1 MIAPALALTA
11 ALALGQH
18 APQKMASEMLPPEQE
33 AVVHRIGD
41 QLRCAVCQGLSIA
54 ASPSSIAR
62 AQLDTVRDM
71 VRQGK
76 SEQEIKDYFVE
87 RYGEWVLLSPRAEGI
102 NWLVWLGPGALL
114 IAGGFTIARTLRG
127 PKAKAQAPAA
137 AIAPAAPAAPA
148 TPAAPV
154 EDEYLRRVREEV
166 EG

>member
-1 MIAPALALTA
+1 MIALALSTA
-11 ALALGQH
+11 LVLGQF

-33 AVVHRIGD
+33 AEVQRIGE

-76 SEQEIKDYFVE
+76 SEQEIKAYFVT
-87 RYGEWVLLSPRAEGI
+87 RYGDWVLLSPKAEGW
-102 NWLVWLGPGALL
+102 NWLVWLLPALL
-114 IAGGFTIARTLRG
+114 LAAGGVTIARTLRG
-127 PKAKAQAPAA
+127 PKAAPAPAA
-137 AIAPAAPAAPA
+137 APPADAA
-148 TPAAPV
+148 

>member
-1 MIAPALALTA
+1 MIALALSTA
-11 ALALGQH
+11 LLLGQY

-33 AVVHRIGD
+33 ARVQHIGE

-76 SEQEIKDYFVE
+76 SEQEIKDYFVV
-87 RYGEWVLLSPRAEGI
+87 RYGEWVLLSPTAEGV
-102 NWLVWLGPGALL
+102 NLLVWLGPAFLL
-114 IAGGFTIARTLRG
+114 LVGGFTIARTLRG
-127 PKAKAQAPAA
+127 PKAVQAPASA
-137 AIAPAAPAAPA
+137 SATAPPPPAATA
-148 TPAAPV
+148 

>member
-1 MIAPALALTA
+1 MIALALSTA
-11 ALALGQH
+11 MLLGQF

-33 AVVHRIGD
+33 ARVQRIGA

-76 SEQEIKDYFVE
+76 SDQEIKDYFVV
-87 RYGEWVLLSPRAEGI
+87 RYGEWVLLSPRAEGA
-102 NWLVWLGPGALL
+102 NWAVWLLPALL
-114 IAGGFTIARTLRG
+114 LLVGAFTIARALRG
-127 PKAKAQAPAA
+127 PKVAQAQAQAPDAA
-137 AIAPAAPAAPA
+137 ASAPPPAAGA
-148 TPAAPV
+148 